1 MINTL
6 NETSLHKSLKAIY
19 RIQCDGKSEVK
30 VGAYIADILCPDG
43 GIIEIQTGTLGK
55 LLNKT
60 EFFLSEKRK
69 IKIVY
74 PLATVKYIETKD
86 AATGKITRRKSP
98 LKKNI
103 YSVFKEITA
112 LVPVLLEKK
121 FTLEVIEAEIT
132 EERTKTEE
140 PVQSKNK
147 RRRFKRNW
155 QKTGKRLEQT
165 GKIFTLHGKSSYK
178 KLLPKNLPAT
188 FTSKDFFELLKKDVP
203 LVKRSDA
210 NLMLWVLS
218 KIEIINTAGKKGNA
232 KIYSMQTKC
241 CENAL

>member
-19 RIQCDGKSEVK
+19 RIQCNGKSEVK
-30 VGAYIADILCPDG
+30 IGAYIADILCPDG

-55 LLNKT
+55 LLKKT

-74 PLATVKYIETKD
+74 PLATAKYIETKD

-112 LVPVLLEKK
+112 LIPILLEKN
-121 FTLEVIEAEIT
+121 FTLEIIEA
-132 EERTKTEE
+132 RVKTEE

-147 RRRFKRNW
+147 RRRFKKNW

-178 KLLPKNLPAT
+178 KLIPKNLPDT
-188 FTSKDFFELLKKDVP
+188 FTSKDFFELLKKNAP
-203 LVKRSDA
+203 LVKRNDA

-218 KIEIINTAGKKGNA
+218 KIGIINTVGKKGNA
-232 KIYSMQTKC
+232 KIYSTQTKC
-241 CENAL
+241 YENVL

>member
-6 NETSLHKSLKAIY
+6 NETNLHKSLKAIY
-19 RIQCDGKSEVK
+19 RIQCDGKSEAK
-30 VGAYIADILCPDG
+30 VGAYIADILCPDD

-55 LLNKT
+55 LLKKT

-98 LKKNI
+98 QKKNI
-103 YSVFKEITA
+103 YSVFKEITS
-112 LVPVLLEKK
+112 LVPVLLEKN
-121 FTLEVIEAEIT
+121 FTLEIIETEIT
-132 EERTKTEE
+132 EERAKTEE

-147 RRRFKRNW
+147 RRRFKKDW

-165 GKIFTLHGKSSYK
+165 GKIFTLHGISSYK
-178 KLLPKNLPAT
+178 KLLPKNLPDT
-188 FTSKDFFELLKKDVP
+188 FTSKEFFWLLKKNVP

-218 KIEIINTAGKKGNA
+218 KIEIINTVGKKGNA
-232 KIYSMQTKC
+232 KIYSTRTTC
-241 CENAL
+241 CENEL

>member
-6 NETSLHKSLKAIY
+6 NETSLHKSLKSLY
-19 RIQCDGKSEVK
+19 RIQCGGKSEVK
-30 VGAYIADILCPDG
+30 VGPYIADILCPDG

-55 LLNKT
+55 LLKKT

-86 AATGKITRRKSP
+86 IATGKITRRKSP

-112 LVPVLLEKK
+112 LVPVLLEKN

-178 KLLPKNLPAT
+178 KLLPKNLPDT
-188 FTSKDFFELLKKDVP
+188 FTSKEFFELLKKDVP
-203 LVKRSDA
+203 LVKRSDT

-232 KIYSMQTKC
+232 KIYSMQTKY